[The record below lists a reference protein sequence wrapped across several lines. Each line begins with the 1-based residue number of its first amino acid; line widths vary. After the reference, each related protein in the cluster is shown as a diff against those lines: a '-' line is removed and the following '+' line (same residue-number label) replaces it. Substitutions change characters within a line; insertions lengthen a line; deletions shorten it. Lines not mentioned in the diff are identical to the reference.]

1 MGFRA
6 NQEREA
12 NFTLQSFYVP
22 VLLLLLLLL
31 NLLNLLLLL
40 LLLLSFLPCLP
51 LHRDHGIAMP
61 KMTLHGIA
69 MPKMTLHGI
78 AMPKMTLMISLDVL
92 RHRGTPAPLWYIEAR
107 FSHASLLPAVAAYA
121 YEYVYV
127 YSTIYMTHMTYI
139 HN

>member
-51 LHRDHGIAMP
+51 LHRD
-61 KMTLHGIA
+61 HGIA